1 MLTVAHVAAPRDAR
15 CPGSDARLW
24 PGASIGR
31 LADMATSDTRSR
43 SLFRMLLLSATIAAT
58 LPLMQGMATGAIQG
72 VTRVLLLGSIALAA
86 MLAMRILKQRLKQK
100 ASVRRVKE
108 LLNFFD
114 DVSLLRPR
122 AQAARAMLAGEPS
135 SDLERRSLVAVTQC
149 LAEMA
154 VAVSESTSA
163 GRGHVL
169 AHPVA
174 GAWLRALAVT
184 PQALSFS
191 AQQRSALQSL
201 FSEVGAPVNRREPL
215 DDGSR
220 ALLERD
226 AVLFRADDSE
236 RIF

>member
-1 MLTVAHVAAPRDAR
+1 
-15 CPGSDARLW
+15 
-24 PGASIGR
+24 
-31 LADMATSDTRSR
+31 
-43 SLFRMLLLSATIAAT
+43 MLLLSATIAIT
-58 LPLMQGMATGAIQG
+58 LPLMQGMVEGSIQG
-72 VTRVLLLGSIALAA
+72 GTRVILLGALGLFAV
-86 MLAMRILKQRLKQK
+86 LAVRSLRQRLSQQ

-122 AQAARAMLAGEPS
+122 AQAARAMLAGAPANEV
-135 SDLERRSLVAVTQC
+135 EKRSLVAVTQC
-149 LAEMA
+149 LAELA
-154 VAVSESTSA
+154 VGVAESTPE
-163 GRGHVL
+163 GRSYVM

-184 PQALSFS
+184 PQSLSFDT
-191 AQQRSALQSL
+191 AQRAALQTL
-201 FSEVGAPVNRREPL
+201 FVDVGAPSNRREPL

-226 AVLFRADDSE
+226 AVLFRADEAE